1 MRALKSIQC
10 KANHPAVQTHTKQQ
24 IFIIFIHAG
33 RANGFLA
40 LLSKVSS
47 NYNMFVWAKESTKWH
62 RIEPYQKEKKE
73 KATGEF
79 IFICV
84 KTMCVTT
91 YPRRHSHILFM
102 TTIFLF
108 CYRKLSNSVSQWGC
122 LIWTSDCEF
131 FEAIKL
137 RPFRWIS
144 FRRRAAYRDHEIESL
159 GKMFVIIAMQ
169 CVLWINI
176 WNSQRNTEIHVAE
189 HIKSKCWIANEYC
202 WTFPFY
208 QQFVVTCAYY
218 SKVSNTT
225 LHDKDKQQQT
235 DIREKLIKLFER
247 SPRMLL

>member
-1 MRALKSIQC
+1 MASHWTISEREK
-10 KANHPAVQTHTKQQ
+10 
-24 IFIIFIHAG
+24 
-33 RANGFLA
+33 R
-40 LLSKVSS
+40 
-47 NYNMFVWAKESTKWH
+47 
-62 RIEPYQKEKKE
+62 KEKKSDRRIYFYLR
-73 KATGEF
+73 KNYMCDDLSQKTFSHFIHDNNSCCATGNWVMLWVSEAVYG
-79 IFICV
+79 CV
-84 KTMCVTT
+84 SECK
-91 YPRRHSHILFM
+91 LFD
-102 TTIFLF
+102 
-108 CYRKLSNSVSQWGC
+108 S
-122 LIWTSDCEF
+122 
-131 FEAIKL
+131 IKL

-144 FRRRAAYRDHEIESL
+144 FRWKEAYRDHEIESM